1 MRGAVVRGVCGVWQ
15 GGSAPRDQHF
25 TGDRVVVDQV
35 WSTTDPTDFRAGG
48 RTEVRGGEVPAGWR
62 RGGEERRRRGAQGQG

>member
-15 GGSAPRDQHF
+15 GVSAPRDQHF

-35 WSTTDPTDFRAGG
+35 WSTTDPTERA
-48 RTEVRGGEVPAGWR
+48 TLP
-62 RGGEERRRRGAQGQG
+62 GAPRVI